1 MSEPRVYYI
10 RLEDLEKPQSP
21 LKATYPMCH
30 YHAYS
35 DLEFK
40 MERQL
45 ATTKMVSASLFLSG
59 ISLGFSIAYAIFKVS
74 AK

>member
-10 RLEDLEKPQSP
+10 RLEDLEKPLSSIH
-21 LKATYPMCH
+21 ASYPMCH

-35 DLEFK
+35 DLELT

-45 ATTKMVSASLFLSG
+45 ATSKMVCTSLFLSG
-59 ISLGFSIAYAIFKVS
+59 LSLGISITYAIFKFLQ
-74 AK
+74 